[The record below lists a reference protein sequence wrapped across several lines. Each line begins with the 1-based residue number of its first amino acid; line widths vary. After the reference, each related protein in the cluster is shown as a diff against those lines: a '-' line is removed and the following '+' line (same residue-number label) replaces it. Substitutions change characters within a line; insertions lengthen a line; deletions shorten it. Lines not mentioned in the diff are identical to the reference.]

1 MPGIPLRFYIAPTH
15 KDKER
20 EALDPNSTHAALDGR
35 RRGWLIAPDHKL
47 EQRAEKKPT
56 V

>member
-20 EALDPNSTHAALDGR
+20 EALDPNSTHAALMEGEEVR
-35 RRGWLIAPDHKL
+35 LIEPDHML